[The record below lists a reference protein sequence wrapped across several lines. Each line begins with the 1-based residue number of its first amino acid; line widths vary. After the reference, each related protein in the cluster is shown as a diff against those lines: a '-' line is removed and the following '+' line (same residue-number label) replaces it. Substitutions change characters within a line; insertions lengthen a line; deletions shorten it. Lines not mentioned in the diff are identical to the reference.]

1 MKYLIYFAV
10 TTPLLLAWLLWQ
22 TAGVPP
28 PPPMFHSFA
37 DTAHN
42 QAVLAHY
49 AKNELLARA
58 TRKPA
63 ALAEAE
69 PVVPD
74 KQATRAGPPHLERTA
89 RANAAVD
96 RNVRLR

>member
-1 MKYLIYFAV
+1 MQYLIYFAV
-10 TTPLLLAWLLWQ
+10 TTPLLLAWLFWQ

-42 QAVLAHY
+42 QAVLARY
-49 AKNELLARA
+49 AKKELLARA
-58 TRKPA
+58 AHKPA

-69 PVVPD
+69 PGAPD
-74 KQATRAGPPHLERTA
+74 KQAARAAPAHLERTA
-89 RANAAVD
+89 RAISAAD
-96 RNVRLR
+96 RNIRLR